1 MKKIKGLI
9 DITVCSLGFSGI
21 PQDTRRNFSM
31 LKEKIDLDGLIFNET
46 IGSKKSRFS
55 FLKKAHIDEKLI
67 SATNILTISG
77 KETHYLT
84 GNAQKIA
91 RKYKVIRRF
100 LLGGFMQVFFKSSF
114 QKSVQLRCSEYDDFF
129 WKRFFSKTL
138 PVSDKGKVDNT
149 IIKVSQLSKAII
161 HVKTLFGFSVYIDTK
176 GYDFVLFSEPTIV
189 RPSKGTMKIVR
200 FHDAIPLTHPHLIND
215 SMSVKYIFNTLSKC
229 VKDGSI
235 FCCNSDESQK
245 VLHSLFPEKQI
256 KSYIIPC
263 AISDRSFPNYEGY
276 EISSIISKYSSFT
289 SLDGLPLEF
298 KDITNMERKLS
309 VIPDDGYIITIAN
322 IDPKKNQQALISAW
336 DRYRSTYK
344 SNVKL
349 VMVSSVGWDAND
361 LFKKMKK
368 HVIRGDLIHL
378 ENVSGYDLTALLSQ
392 AKAFV
397 FPSIVEG
404 FGLGNLEAARC
415 KCPIITSDI
424 PAHRYVMHENAF
436 YFNPYSVA
444 EMVDQIAFVLDDK
457 NERQVSKVVGSAY
470 SYSESFF
477 TSNVITAWEEMLID
491 NIK

>member
-9 DITVCSLGFSGI
+9 DISACSLGFSGI

-31 LKEKIDLDGLIFNET
+31 LKGKIDLDGLIFNET
-46 IGSKKSRFS
+46 TG
-55 FLKKAHIDEKLI
+55 LKKNKFSLLKETHVKEKLI
-67 SATNILTISG
+67 SSTNVLTISG
-77 KETHYLT
+77 KEAIYLT
-84 GNAQKIA
+84 GSSQKIA
-91 RKYKVIRRF
+91 RKIKVIRHF
-100 LLGGFMQVFFKSSF
+100 LLGGFMQILKPSFKT
-114 QKSVQLRCSEYDDFF
+114 SVQLLCSEYDDFF

-149 IIKVSQLSKAII
+149 IIKVSSLSKAII
-161 HVKTLFGFSVYIDTK
+161 HVKTLLGFRVKIDTK

-189 RPSKGTMKIVR
+189 FPTRGTIKIVR

-215 SMSVKYIFNTLSKC
+215 ALSVKYVFNTLAQC
-229 VKDGSI
+229 VKDDSI

-245 VLHSLFPEKQI
+245 VLHSLFPVKQI
-256 KSYIIPC
+256 KSYVIPC

-276 EISSIISKYSSFT
+276 EVSSIVNKYSSFS
-289 SLDGLPLEF
+289 SLGGFPLEF
-298 KDITNMERKLS
+298 RDITNIERKS
-309 VIPDDGYIITIAN
+309 CVIPGDGYIITIAN

-336 DRYRSTYK
+336 DRYRSIYK

-349 VMVSSVGWDAND
+349 IMVSSVGWDED
-361 LFKKMKK
+361 GLFKKMKK
-368 HVIRGDLIHL
+368 HVMHGDLIHL

-415 KCPIITSDI
+415 KCPVITSDI

-436 YFNPYSVA
+436 YFNPHSVA
-444 EMVDQIAFVLDDK
+444 EMVDKIAFVLDNK
-457 NERQVSKVVGSAY
+457 NVNQVSIVVDSAF
-470 SYSESFF
+470 SYSERFF
-477 TSNVITAWEEMLID
+477 SSNVVTTWEEMLFD